1 MEQQPKL
8 NNVHVSEFDTWSC
21 WQSGQERIFMKDD
34 RYESPQ
40 IQYEEDDNN
49 HGLDFAIRV
58 IAKEIAKSIIADE
71 EASDITLPSMSVAK

>member
-1 MEQQPKL
+1 
-8 NNVHVSEFDTWSC
+8 
-21 WQSGQERIFMKDD
+21 MKDD

-49 HGLDFAIRV
+49 HSLDFAIRV